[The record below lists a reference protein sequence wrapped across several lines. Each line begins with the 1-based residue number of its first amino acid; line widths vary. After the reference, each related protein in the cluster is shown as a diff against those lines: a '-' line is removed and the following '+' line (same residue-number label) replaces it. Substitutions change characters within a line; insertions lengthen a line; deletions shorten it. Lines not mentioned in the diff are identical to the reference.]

1 MKIFEDMKEMGGTI
15 NDVIQKMI
23 NDMFHEEL
31 DDDDITDIVNKL
43 SLSDLLA
50 LDDAYSM
57 NDEQAVQDIIGPLS
71 TMEYS
76 MGGGSATSAASSRPA
91 ARTAAAPAAKKQPT
105 ATQSTS
111 SYSGGG
117 RNTTASNEPEPEDE
131 EEPIEEGELGDKD
144 WEAIRR
150 KPGQSLSKTKRKKG
164 PNKPKRERT
173 PVEEADGGL
182 NKIMTITFPNGRAA
196 KAFSADALHGKGKV
210 NNNDLVLV
218 VMKDVGTDTVDVFNW
233 ASEEYGATGYSYG
246 TKNIN
251 ADIEEAG
258 APDYNPAAGSYN
270 REDEDD
276 TQYGIIH
283 YPDTSISYIIR
294 RPYEDWQHIYDPSYG
309 YDGAVSSEDLDI
321 AEPID
326 MEKMPRRLQQRDIE
340 EAPIEEAPIEEARSM
355 DGDEFELG
363 DEVGFKDGY
372 EQSGQLKQINGNDL
386 TISVFDTDTGDR
398 YNVVKSARRCWKE
411 SATPATNIVEM
422 TAWLK
427 RRAGME

>member
-1 MKIFEDMKEMGGTI
+1 MKLFEDMEEMGGTI

-31 DDDDITDIVNKL
+31 DDDDITEIVNRL

-91 ARTAAAPAAKKQPT
+91 ARTAAAPAAKKQTT

-131 EEPIEEGELGDKD
+131 EEAIEEGELGDKD

-173 PVEEADGGL
+173 PVEEA
-182 NKIMTITFPNGRAA
+182 
-196 KAFSADALHGKGKV
+196 
-210 NNNDLVLV
+210 
-218 VMKDVGTDTVDVFNW
+218 
-233 ASEEYGATGYSYG
+233 
-246 TKNIN
+246 
-251 ADIEEAG
+251 G

-270 REDEDD
+270 REDEND

-309 YDGAVSSEDLDI
+309 YDGAVSAEDLDI

-326 MEKMPRRLQQRDIE
+326 MEKMPRRLQQRD
-340 EAPIEEAPIEEARSM
+340 IEEAPIEEARSM

-411 SATPATNIVEM
+411 SAAPATNIVEM

-427 RRAGME
+427 RRAGIK